1 MQFSFR
7 KAFLRLP
14 SAPRPAKLRCE
25 TLEDRA
31 VPATLVAL
39 TTTGSLVTFDSA
51 TPGTI
56 ATNVAVT
63 GLQAAE
69 TLVGID
75 YRPANT
81 QLIGVGSTNRLYL
94 LNPTSGVATQIGATQ
109 FTPALSGS
117 SFGLDFNPVVDKIRV
132 VSNTGQNLRLNADTG
147 AVVATDT
154 NLSYDAA
161 TYDAV
166 VGGAAPAPQI
176 VAEAYTKNAD
186 ASTGKTV
193 TTLYAI
199 DSNTDLLSTQ
209 GAADGDTTIMN
220 GSPNNGVLFPVGQ
233 LGFDAGVIT
242 GFDIETATDAAYVVT
257 GNKLY
262 TVNLTTGA
270 GTLAGTVGGGL
281 TLADVT
287 VGPPAAGAGTLSF
300 SAATAAFT
308 DARGPVTLTVT
319 RTGGSSTAATVA
331 YTTSNGTATAG
342 TDYNAASGTLT
353 FAPGQVS
360 QDIILS
366 LPAGAP
372 QVSPAKTFSVTL
384 SAPGGGATLGATP
397 AVTVTIPAVSA
408 TQAAATKFFAT
419 GAGQGG
425 GPQVNVYNAITG
437 ASLFNFTPFESTF
450 TGGVTV
456 ATGDVNGDG
465 TDDIVVGTGVGG
477 APRIVVI
484 DGATRGTLANF
495 FAYESTFTGGVNVA
509 TGDVNGDGFA
519 DVLVGSGV
527 GGGPRVRVLSG
538 DLINSTTQ
546 VTIADFF
553 AYENTFRGG
562 VNVGS
567 GTLSGGK
574 FADVIAGAGFGGAP
588 RVRVFA
594 GAVFNDPLAPLPAAP
609 VSVADY
615 FAYDSGFRNGVN
627 VASGDVNGD
636 GRSDVITGAGVGG
649 GPDVRA
655 FSGTTSNT
663 VAAFFA
669 YENTFRGG
677 VRVAATDFGGDG
689 VDEIITGGGPGRAP
703 LVKLFNARPA
713 TPTES
718 LSFNAYD
725 AAFTGG
731 VFVG

>member
-1 MQFSFR
+1 MQFSFP
-7 KAFLRLP
+7 KAYRRLP
-14 SAPRPAKLRCE
+14 PAERPARLRCE
-25 TLEDRA
+25 SLEDRA
-31 VPATLVAL
+31 VPATLVGL
-39 TTTGSLVTFDSA
+39 TTTGNLVTFDSA

-56 ATNVAVT
+56 ATNVPVT
-63 GLQAAE
+63 GLQAGE

-75 YRPANT
+75 YRPSNG
-81 QLIGVGSTNRLYL
+81 QLVGVGSTNRLYL
-94 LNPTSGVATQIGATQ
+94 LSPSSGAATQVGTTQ

-117 SFGLDFNPVVDKIRV
+117 SFGLDFNPAVDKIRV
-132 VSNTGQNLRLNADTG
+132 VSNTGQNLRLDPTTG
-147 AVVATDT
+147 LVVGTDT
-154 NLSYDAA
+154 NLTYDAA

-186 ASTGKTV
+186 ISTGKTV

-209 GAADGDTTIMN
+209 GAADGDTTVMN
-220 GSPNNGVLFPVGQ
+220 GSPNSGVLFPVGA
-233 LGFDAGVIT
+233 LGFDAGVIS

-262 TVNLTTGA
+262 TLSLTTGA

-281 TLADVT
+281 SLADVT
-287 VGPPAAGAGTLSF
+287 VGPPIAGAGALSF
-300 SAATAAFT
+300 AAATATFP
-308 DARGPVTLTVT
+308 DSRGPLALTVT
-319 RTGGSSTAATVA
+319 RSGGASTAATVNYA
-331 YTTSNGTATAG
+331 TSDGTGVAG
-342 TDYNAASGTLT
+342 VDYAPNSGTLS
-353 FAPGQVS
+353 FAPGQTS
-360 QDIILS
+360 QTIFLS
-366 LPAGAP
+366 LPGGPA
-372 QVSPAKTFSVTL
+372 QTSPAKTLGLTL
-384 SAPGGGATLGATP
+384 SAPTGGATLGATP
-397 AVTVTIPAVSA
+397 GVTITIPAVTA
-408 TQAAATKFFAT
+408 TQAVATKFFAT

-477 APRIVVI
+477 APRILI
-484 DGATRGTLANF
+484 LDGATRATIANF
-495 FAYESTFTGGVNVA
+495 FAYEPTFTGGVNVA

-546 VTIADFF
+546 VGLADFF

-562 VNVGS
+562 VNVGA
-567 GTLSGGK
+567 GTLTGGK
-574 FADVIAGAGFGGAP
+574 FADIIAGAGFGGAP
-588 RVRVFA
+588 RVRVFS
-594 GAVFNDPLAPLPAAP
+594 GDAVSSPTPN
-609 VSVADY
+609 SVADY
-615 FAYDSGFRNGVN
+615 FAYDPNFRNGVN

-655 FSGTTSNT
+655 FSGLTSNS

-689 VDEIITGGGPGRAP
+689 VDEIVTAGGPGRAP
-703 LVKLFNARPA
+703 QVKLFNARPS

-718 LSFNAYD
+718 LAFNAYD
-725 AAFTGG
+725 PAFTGG